1 MRPLSR
7 MADALVVP
15 VRTMVIDHEND
26 HDDDVT

>member
-1 MRPLSR
+1 